1 MPLEISC
8 SGCQARFRVPESAAG
23 KKIRCPKCKGAIE
36 VPAVAAP
43 ELIAPRPPEAEQPVI
58 EQPRTAPAIA
68 TQPDQWYLKTEEGEQ
83 YGPVPHD
90 ELDAWKEE
98 GRITAECQLL
108 ADGSTRWQWAGEVYP
123 DLDGEPHFAAAA
135 AVPTPTIKKLTP
147 TKKSSPGKKSAPSPA
162 KDDNADAPSSRS
174 KAIAG
179 LLGIFLG
186 PLGTHR
192 FYLGYW
198 GVGLA
203 LLFTLGGCGV
213 WSLIDAALVLLG
225 RVNDADGRPL
235 SD

>member
-1 MPLEISC
+1 
-8 SGCQARFRVPESAAG
+8 VPESAAG

-36 VPAVAAP
+36 VPAAAVP
-43 ELIAPRPPEAEQPVI
+43 EPIAEREQEVEQSAIEPPQNVPV
-58 EQPRTAPAIA
+58 IA
-68 TQPDQWYLKTEEGEQ
+68 TQSDQWYLKTEEGDQ
-83 YGPVPHD
+83 YGPVSRD

-108 ADGSTRWQWAGEVYP
+108 AAGSTEWQWAGDVYP
-123 DLDGEPHFAAAA
+123 DLDGEPHSAAAA
-135 AVPTPTIKKLTP
+135 AVPTPTARKSTPLKKAFAA
-147 TKKSSPGKKSAPSPA
+147 KKSVPSPA
-162 KDDNADAPSSRS
+162 KDDDADAPSSRS

-186 PLGTHR
+186 PLGIHR

-198 GVGLA
+198 GLGLA
-203 LLFTLGGCGV
+203 MLLTLGGCGV

-225 RVNDADGRPL
+225 RVNDADGRRL